1 MRKLLG
7 HVGVDSG
14 QVMVGDPCYLERYK
28 ANEFSAE
35 EGDTAV
41 TGEFSYDG
49 VCRTT
54 CYTELQG
61 GQLGR
66 SDAVACSSGY
76 GDGRY
81 PVYAEYKDG
90 RVARLVVEFM
100 EAGDDE
106 EGA

>member
-7 HVGVDSG
+7 HIGVDSG

-35 EGDTAV
+35 QGDNTV
-41 TGEFSYDG
+41 TGEYSYDG

-54 CYTELQG
+54 CYTDLQG
-61 GQLGR
+61 GAVGGH
-66 SDAVACSSGY
+66 DAVACSSGY
-76 GDGRY
+76 GDGCY

-90 RVARLVVEFM
+90 HITRLIVDFVE
-100 EAGDDE
+100 DE
-106 EGA
+106 ESED